1 MAYDSQAGV
10 ETLERGTEACHDEL
24 TRRTMKLSVIIL
36 CWNDMKVIGD
46 CLKSIYETTHDTEF
60 EVIVSDNGST
70 DGSMNFIR
78 REFPR
83 VKVIENGKNLRFA
96 KGNNVGIEASKGEY
110 ALILNP
116 DTIIHE
122 GAFDGL
128 VKYADKHPQA
138 GAFGC
143 RVLNADG
150 SYQGCIRPFPTA
162 HGEWVRALGMKWL
175 GHFSDWF
182 TAEEYVKWKGE
193 TERTVGYPAGC
204 CLLVRSELLKRLGGF
219 DSQFFYYYEETDLC
233 RRIWDAGYPVL
244 YTPSVSITHLGG
256 ASTNKKFPPI
266 GFAID
271 QQVTRYL
278 YFYKHFGASGARSA
292 RRSNVTALALRW
304 VAAKLHYLVKPSETS
319 KQKLE
324 LVRTMLE
331 WNYRVDPVRL
341 AQTGEEPELSVKLT
355 SRVLDR

>member
-1 MAYDSQAGV
+1 MADYSQAGV
-10 ETLERGTEACHDEL
+10 ETMERGAEACKDKA
-24 TRRTMKLSVIIL
+24 TRRTMKLSVVIL

-46 CLKSIYETTHDTEF
+46 CLKSIYETTRKMEF

-70 DGSMNFIR
+70 DGSMELIR
-78 REFPR
+78 REYPR

-96 KGNNVGIEASKGEY
+96 KGNNVGIEASEGEY
-110 ALILNP
+110 VLILNP

-128 VKYADKHPQA
+128 VRYADKHPEA

-150 SYQGCIRPFPTA
+150 SYQGCIRPFPTL
-162 HGEWVRALGMKWL
+162 HGEWARALGMKWL
-175 GHFSDWF
+175 AHFSEWF
-182 TAEEYVKWKGE
+182 TADEYVKWKGE

-204 CLLVRSELLKRLGGF
+204 CLLVRSELLRRVGAF
-219 DSQFFYYYEETDLC
+219 DPQFFYYYEETDLC

-278 YFYKHFGASGARSA
+278 YFYKHFGARGARSA
-292 RRSNVTALALRW
+292 RRSNVTGLVLRW
-304 VAAKLHYLVKPSETS
+304 MAASVQHLVKPSEAS